1 MKGDL
6 ILGLWIYGESL
17 SVSGHESLQNLG
29 SSSVR

>member
-17 SVSGHESLQNLG
+17 SASGYESLQNLG